1 VKTDRLFVAID
12 LPASIEKV
20 LVDLD
25 PGIRGVRWVA
35 GNQMHL
41 TLGFFPD
48 VAEDVDL
55 ALREKLSAIEFR
67 AFFLPIEGLGTFPAK
82 GLPKIIWIGVGAG
95 HPHLFQLHKRVQEAA
110 LAVGLEA
117 DLRPW
122 HPHVTLARCR
132 DVPGGALRKFLKSN
146 VDLDAG
152 MFRVE
157 AFHLYCSE
165 LTLTGPIHTCE
176 MTVKGR
182 DGSPSR
188 PTVE

>member
-1 VKTDRLFVAID
+1 VKPKRLFVAIS
-12 LPASIEKV
+12 PPQYIQQS

-25 PGIRGVRWVA
+25 PHIRGVRWTER
-35 GNQMHL
+35 NQMHL

-48 VAEDVDL
+48 VSEHVDL

-67 AFFLPIEGLGTFPAK
+67 VFFLPIEGVGTFPSK
-82 GLPKIIWIGVGAG
+82 GPAKIIWIGVGKG
-95 HPHLFQLHKRVQEAA
+95 HPHLFQLHKRVQDAA

-122 HPHVTLARCR
+122 HPHITLARCR

-146 VDLDAG
+146 ATLDAG

-165 LTLTGPIHTCE
+165 LTPAGPVHACELTVSCSG
-176 MTVKGR
+176 GL
-182 DGSPSR
+182 
-188 PTVE
+188 

>member
-1 VKTDRLFVAID
+1 MPDRLFVSID
-12 LPASIEKV
+12 LPPSIEKV

-25 PGIRGVRWVA
+25 PRIRGVRWVA

-48 VAEDVDL
+48 VVEDVDL
-55 ALREKLSAIEFR
+55 ALRVKLNAIEFGS
-67 AFFLPIEGLGTFPAK
+67 FFLPIEGLGTFPGK
-82 GLPKIIWIGVGAG
+82 GPPKIIWIGVGPG
-95 HPHLFQLHKRVQEAA
+95 HPHLFQLHKRVQDAA

-122 HPHVTLARCR
+122 HPHVTLARCH

-146 VDLDAG
+146 ANIDAG
-152 MFRVE
+152 MFRID

-165 LTLTGPIHTCE
+165 LTPAGPIHTCRLSIPA
-176 MTVKGR
+176 VSDR
-182 DGSPSR
+182 SQ
-188 PTVE
+188 